1 MHLPPALKHA
11 LQNKYIAAT
20 VLALVWSVFIHDLG
34 LPFVVREAR
43 NLERAK
49 KELSA
54 VEARNE
60 SLRQQQATKKPWS
73 AMRGS
78 TTSCAEVMKRCIASS
93 TDLQPNSPQ
102 SDSRDLPSA
111 SGLARTIHS
120 NPTIAPPRWASCATR
135 VPDC

>member
-1 MHLPPALKHA
+1 MHIPPALKHA
-11 LQNKYIAAT
+11 LQNKYIAAM

-49 KELSA
+49 KELRE

-60 SLRQQQATKKPWS
+60 SLRQQQA
-73 AMRGS
+73 S
-78 TTSCAEVMKRCIASS
+78 TER
-93 TDLQPNSPQ
+93 QPNSPQ
-102 SDSRDLPSA
+102 SDSRDFPSA
-111 SGLARTIHS
+111 SGLAKTIHS

>member
-1 MHLPPALKHA
+1 MDIPPALKNA

-49 KELSA
+49 RELSA

-60 SLRQQQATKKPWS
+60 SLRQQQALERY
-73 AMRGS
+73 AREHYFMRRS
-78 TTSCAEVMKRCIASS
+78 NEEVYRIV
-93 TDLQPNSPQ
+93 D
-102 SDSRDLPSA
+102 
-111 SGLARTIHS
+111 
-120 NPTIAPPRWASCATR
+120 
-135 VPDC
+135 

>member
-1 MHLPPALKHA
+1 MHIPPALRHA

-49 KELSA
+49 TELRE

-60 SLRQQQATKKPWS
+60 SLRQQQALERY
-73 AMRGS
+73 AREHYFMRRS
-78 TTSCAEVMKRCIASS
+78 NEEVYRIV
-93 TDLQPNSPQ
+93 D
-102 SDSRDLPSA
+102 
-111 SGLARTIHS
+111 
-120 NPTIAPPRWASCATR
+120 
-135 VPDC
+135 